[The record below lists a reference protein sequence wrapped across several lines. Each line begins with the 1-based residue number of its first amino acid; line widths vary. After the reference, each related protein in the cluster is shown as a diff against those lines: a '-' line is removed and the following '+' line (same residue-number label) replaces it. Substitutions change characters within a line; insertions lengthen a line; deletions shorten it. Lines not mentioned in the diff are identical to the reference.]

1 MNPLT
6 RSQDRSLFSNL
17 IVLEL
22 ASVLAGPAVGM
33 FFAELGATV
42 IKVENPAGGG
52 DVTRSWKLPGEAA
65 GNDISAYFAS
75 VNWGKRSIALDL
87 TVPKGRVVVFDL
99 VRRADVVIASYKPG
113 DDRKLGL
120 DYPALAEINPQLIY
134 GQISGYGADDP
145 RTGYD
150 AILQAACGFTY
161 MNGEAGG
168 QPVKM
173 PVALIDL
180 LAAHQLKEALL
191 VGLIRRLTTGE
202 GSHAHISLLQAGIAS
217 LANQATNWLVAGHV
231 PERLG
236 SEHPNIVPYGSIYRT
251 ADGKEIVLGVG
262 NDAQFRRLCRA
273 LERPEL
279 SDHPDYTI
287 NPQRVKNRWQLRAEL
302 AEAIGT
308 FPRDELIRALN
319 EQKVPAGGILSMPEV
334 FQQAGGEALLMQ
346 GRNGAGKGITGLR
359 TLAFQSSALTGRIDL
374 SPPPHLGEHAGEICE
389 TYLDYP
395 AAKIAV
401 MRKGKIML

>member
-1 MNPLT
+1 MNEQQIP
-6 RSQDRSLFSNL
+6 QDQSLFSNL
-17 IVLEL
+17 LVLEL

-65 GNDISAYFAS
+65 ESDVSAYFSS

-87 TVPKGRVVVFDL
+87 TAPEGRAVVFDL
-99 VRRADVVIASYKPG
+99 ARRADIVIASYKPG

-120 DYPALAEINPQLIY
+120 DYPALAEINPRLIY

-191 VGLIRRLTTGE
+191 VGLIRRLTTGG
-202 GSHAHISLLQAGIAS
+202 GSAAHVSLLQAGIAS
-217 LANQATNWLVAGHV
+217 LANQAANWLVAGHV

-251 ADGKEIVLGVG
+251 ADDREIVLGVG
-262 NDAQFRRLCRA
+262 NDAQFRRLCRV
-273 LERPEL
+273 LGRPEL
-279 SDHPDYTI
+279 SEKPSFAT
-287 NPQRVKNRWQLRAEL
+287 NPQRVKNRQRLHTEL
-302 AEAIGT
+302 AAAIGE
-308 FPRDELIRALN
+308 FSRDELIRRLN

-334 FQQAGGEALLMQ
+334 FQQPGGEALLMQ
-346 GRNGAGKGITGLR
+346 GKNGAVKGMVGLR

-395 AAKIAV
+395 AAKIAE

>member
-1 MNPLT
+1 MSEQKI
-6 RSQDRSLFSNL
+6 SQDSSPFSNL
-17 IVLEL
+17 LVLEL

-65 GNDISAYFAS
+65 ESDISAYFSS
-75 VNWGKRSIALDL
+75 VNWGKRSIGLDL
-87 TVPKGRVVVFDL
+87 TAPEGRSVAFDL
-99 VRRADVVIASYKPG
+99 VRRADIVIASYKPG

-134 GQISGYGADDP
+134 GQISGYGPDDP

-191 VGLIRRLTTGE
+191 VGLIKRLTTGE
-202 GSHAHISLLQAGIAS
+202 GSAAHVSLLQAGIAS
-217 LANQATNWLVAGHV
+217 LANQAANWLLAGHV
-231 PERLG
+231 PGRIG

-262 NDAQFRRLCRA
+262 NDAQFHRLCRV
-273 LERPEL
+273 LKRPGL
-279 SDHPDYTI
+279 SDNPDYTT
-287 NPQRVKNRWQLRAEL
+287 NPQRVRNRRQLHAEL
-302 AEAIGT
+302 AEAIGA
-308 FPRDELIRALN
+308 FPRDELIRLLN

-334 FQQAGGEALLMQ
+334 FQQPGGEALLMQ
-346 GRNGAGKGITGLR
+346 GKNGAGKGMAGLR

-374 SPPPHLGEHAGEICE
+374 SPPPHLGEHAGEICKA
-389 TYLDYP
+389 YLGYP
-395 AAKIAV
+395 LEKIASLQ
-401 MRKGKIML
+401 RGKAIR